1 MAPIRLSGQNTKSSI
16 NSKTA
21 RKTRS
26 EYYRKIKSFVKRK
39 SKKARIFLAFG
50 FLARNPNLLLFS

>member
-26 EYYRKIKSFVKRK
+26 EYYRKIKSFVKENKK
-39 SKKARIFLAFG
+39 SQDYSWL
-50 FLARNPNLLLFS
+50 LVRNPSIHLFS